1 MTEISPNSPEMAFHL
16 RTLALNREPM
26 PLQARII
33 APAREIFGGRFL
45 FESRPWLEVRS

>member
-1 MTEISPNSPEMAFHL
+1 MTESTTHSPEMAFHL
-16 RTLALNREPM
+16 RAAALNKEPK

-33 APAREIFGGRFL
+33 APARKVFGGRVL